1 MKSHYIN
8 SRAAA
13 RAQSVP
19 MEEHLQLRP
28 HPNPHC
34 NRHLPVP
41 QLTCR
46 SGMEVTTRQG
56 KKGPPQ
62 SSTCSPR
69 KVLYYTNKAVEMGP
83 SALSAITKLH
93 PIKSGPWEGC
103 CRNTLKSAWNY
114 WPSKAQFC
122 SSNKNSHVSP
132 STFTLFLQD
141 MAVYHTCLQA
151 SGHHAYGETG
161 CSFTSCSLTIPKNT
175 DGLRHKKPREQGS
188 NTPWKTQTST
198 QCRSQGC

>member
-1 MKSHYIN
+1 MKSHYVN

-13 RAQSVP
+13 RVQSVP

-34 NRHLPVP
+34 NRHLPMP
-41 QLTCR
+41 QLTFK

-83 SALSAITKLH
+83 SVLSAVTKLH

-114 WPSKAQFC
+114 CPPKH
-122 SSNKNSHVSP
+122 SSAVLTRTVMCLHLLSLFSYRTWLCTTRVLRPLVTTLMERQDAVSHP
-132 STFTLFLQD
+132 AL
-141 MAVYHTCLQA
+141 
-151 SGHHAYGETG
+151 
-161 CSFTSCSLTIPKNT
+161 
-175 DGLRHKKPREQGS
+175 
-188 NTPWKTQTST
+188 
-198 QCRSQGC
+198 